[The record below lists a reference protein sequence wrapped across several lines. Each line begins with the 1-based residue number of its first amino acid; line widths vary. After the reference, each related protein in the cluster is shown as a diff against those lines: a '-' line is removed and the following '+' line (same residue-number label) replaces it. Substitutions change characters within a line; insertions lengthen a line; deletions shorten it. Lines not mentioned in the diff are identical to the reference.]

1 MKKFSMYPL
10 GEFEIKSGEVI
21 VSDPCYAIGTW
32 CQGLVRNVKNGTWVA
47 DVACLEESG
56 RNAFL
61 VVHHKD
67 YIMPMGTVWE
77 QLDFDIGV
85 DSGQAGFYDYAGYKK
100 DDSVPGSIK
109 NTLGFD
115 LNEPGEKFYAFN
127 CDLTLKTE
135 HDAGVLPTGA
145 VASSGYGDGS
155 YTVSVVKD
163 EEGKVVAMEVIF
175 IDVLGNTD
183 EYGDPIEEEDD
194 DYEDLLDLDLFTTE
208 GD

>member
-1 MKKFSMYPL
+1 MKTFKMYPL

-100 DDSVPGSIK
+100 DDSVPNSIK
-109 NTLGFD
+109 NSLGFD
-115 LNEPGEKFYAFN
+115 LNEPGEKFYAYN

-135 HDAGVLPTGA
+135 HDAGVLPTGV

-163 EEGKVVAMEVIF
+163 EDGKVVAMEIIF
-175 IDVLGNTD
+175 IDIIGGSD
-183 EYGDPIEEEDD
+183 EDGD

>member
-1 MKKFSMYPL
+1 MKTFKMYPL

-67 YIMPMGTVWE
+67 YVMPMGTVWE

-100 DDSVPGSIK
+100 DDSVPNSIK
-109 NTLGFD
+109 NSLGFD
-115 LNEPGEKFYAFN
+115 LNEPGEKFYAYN

-163 EEGKVVAMEVIF
+163 EDGKVVAMEIIF
-175 IDVLGNTD
+175 IDIIGGSD
-183 EYGDPIEEEDD
+183 EDGD

>member
-1 MKKFSMYPL
+1 MKTFKMYPL

-21 VSDPCYAIGTW
+21 ISDPCYAIGTW

-100 DDSVPGSIK
+100 DDSVPNSIK
-109 NTLGFD
+109 NSLGFD
-115 LNEPGEKFYAFN
+115 LNEPGEKFYAYN

-135 HDAGVLPTGA
+135 HDAGVLPTGV

-155 YTVSVVKD
+155 YTISVVKD
-163 EEGKVVAMEVIF
+163 EDGKVVAMEIIF
-175 IDVLGNTD
+175 IDIIGGSD
-183 EYGDPIEEEDD
+183 EDGES
-194 DYEDLLDLDLFTTE
+194 YEDLLDLDLFTTE

>member
-1 MKKFSMYPL
+1 MKTFKMYPL

-100 DDSVPGSIK
+100 DDSVPNSIK
-109 NTLGFD
+109 NSLGFD
-115 LNEPGEKFYAFN
+115 LNEPGEKFYAYN

-163 EEGKVVAMEVIF
+163 EDGKVVAMEIIF
-175 IDVLGNTD
+175 IDIIGGSD
-183 EYGDPIEEEDD
+183 EDGD
-194 DYEDLLDLDLFTTE
+194 DYEDLLDLDLFTTK

>member
-1 MKKFSMYPL
+1 MKTFKMYPL

-21 VSDPCYAIGTW
+21 VSDPCYAMGTW

-61 VVHHKD
+61 VIHHKD

-100 DDSVPGSIK
+100 DDSVPNSIK
-109 NTLGFD
+109 NSLGFD
-115 LNEPGEKFYAFN
+115 LNEPGEKFYAYN

-135 HDAGVLPTGA
+135 HDAGVLPTGV

-155 YTVSVVKD
+155 YTISIVKD
-163 EEGKVVAMEVIF
+163 EDRKVVAMEIIF
-175 IDVLGNTD
+175 IDIIGGSD
-183 EYGDPIEEEDD
+183 EDGES
-194 DYEDLLDLDLFTTE
+194 YEDLLDLDLFTTK

>member
-1 MKKFSMYPL
+1 MKTFKMYPL

-100 DDSVPGSIK
+100 DDSVPNSIK
-109 NTLGFD
+109 NSLGFD
-115 LNEPGEKFYAFN
+115 LNEPGEKFYAYN

-163 EEGKVVAMEVIF
+163 EAVKVVAMEIIF
-175 IDVLGNTD
+175 IDIIGGSDEDGN
-183 EYGDPIEEEDD
+183 
-194 DYEDLLDLDLFTTE
+194 DYEDLLDLDLLTTE

>member
-1 MKKFSMYPL
+1 MKTFKMYPL

-100 DDSVPGSIK
+100 DDSVPNSIK
-109 NTLGFD
+109 NSLGFD
-115 LNEPGEKFYAFN
+115 LNEPGEKFYAYN

-163 EEGKVVAMEVIF
+163 EDGKVVAMEIIF
-175 IDVLGNTD
+175 IDIIGGSD
-183 EYGDPIEEEDD
+183 EDGD
-194 DYEDLLDLDLFTTE
+194 DYEDLLDLDLFTRK